1 MRPSAKVNT
10 VSDTI
15 RKFKAPEPDHLIAGV
30 CNGGGDMKRILVV
43 DDDVACREATTLILQ
58 QEFECA
64 VETAADGGAA
74 LELLRYTVPDAVLVS
89 LSIPEMAGGAFMQA
103 CQQDPRCG
111 GVPIVVMAVTP
122 RAAVEAIR
130 MGARGCIRKPV
141 DSGGVMSALH
151 DLLWGTETRTVDV
164 DDAGAARMIPIQT
177 TTCCPEP
184 VHRNAPGERWKA
196 GRARRA
202 ALNKGARP

>member
-1 MRPSAKVNT
+1 
-10 VSDTI
+10 
-15 RKFKAPEPDHLIAGV
+15 
-30 CNGGGDMKRILVV
+30 MKHILVV

-74 LELLRYTVPDAVLVS
+74 LERLRYTVPDAVLVS
-89 LSIPEMAGGAFMQA
+89 LSVPEMAGGAFVQA
-103 CQQDPRCG
+103 CQQDPVCG

-130 MGARGCIRKPV
+130 MGARGYIRKPV

-151 DLLWGTETRTVDV
+151 DLLRGTETRTVDV
-164 DDAGAARMIPIQT
+164 DDAGVARMIPIQNT
-177 TTCCPEP
+177 TSCPEP
-184 VHRNAPGERWKA
+184 VHRNAPGEQWIA